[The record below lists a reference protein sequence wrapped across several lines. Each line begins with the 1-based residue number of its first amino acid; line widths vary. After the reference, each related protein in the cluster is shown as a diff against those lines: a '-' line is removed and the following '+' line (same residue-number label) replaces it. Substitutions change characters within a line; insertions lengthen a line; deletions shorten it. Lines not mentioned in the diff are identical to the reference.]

1 MTVASQIKQTLA
13 ALKGA
18 AATIEKYGSY
28 HPDESVKTEFRRA
41 DRQLSRMI
49 DDLEKRLSQVE
60 FEEPQFKGF

>member
-18 AATIEKYGSY
+18 EALIDQYANY
-28 HPDESVKTEFRRA
+28 HPDPNAKNDFMTCKN
-41 DRQLSRMI
+41 QLEEI
-49 DDLEKRLSQVE
+49 VQDLEQRVREIE